1 MIKAC
6 NIREQISKG
15 GQKTVYFAE
24 HPDVGNVVV
33 KRGEIKSST
42 SLERIRREVD
52 LLSSLKS
59 YYYPQQHYFNIDI
72 KNKSFEI
79 VEEHIE
85 GGMLR
90 DKMAQFS
97 TPKEIFSLLFEL
109 VQGLKIIW
117 NKNIVHRD
125 LKPENIIIRPN
136 GKPCIIDLGIA
147 RFLDFEA
154 LTQTIS
160 PIGPCTPLYA
170 SPEQLENKK
179 SIIDHRTDFYN
190 LGIIALELYLEIHPF
205 DPNYLKNHF
214 SIIENIMQGIYL
226 TSNGSKLENDG
237 ISGFA
242 KKTLQY
248 QPFNRFRTINL
259 IENYILK
266 YI

>member
-1 MIKAC
+1 MIKGC
-6 NIREQISKG
+6 NIKGEISKG

-33 KRGEIKSST
+33 KRGEIKSFT

-52 LLSSLKS
+52 LLSSLNS
-59 YYYPQQHYFNIDI
+59 DYYPQQHYFNVDI
-72 KNKSFEI
+72 KNKNFEI

-85 GGMLR
+85 GSMLR
-90 DKMAQFS
+90 DKMSQFS
-97 TPKEIFSLLFEL
+97 TPKEIFILLSDL

-160 PIGPCTPLYA
+160 PIGPCTPIYA

-179 SIIDHRTDFYN
+179 SIIDHRTDFYS

-214 SIIENIMQGIYL
+214 SILENIMQGIYL
-226 TSNGSKLENDG
+226 SSHGTKLGNEA
-237 ISGFA
+237 ITGFA
-242 KKTLQY
+242 NKTLQI
-248 QPFNRFRTINL
+248 QPFNRFRTIKL
-259 IENYILK
+259 IENYISK
-266 YI
+266 NI